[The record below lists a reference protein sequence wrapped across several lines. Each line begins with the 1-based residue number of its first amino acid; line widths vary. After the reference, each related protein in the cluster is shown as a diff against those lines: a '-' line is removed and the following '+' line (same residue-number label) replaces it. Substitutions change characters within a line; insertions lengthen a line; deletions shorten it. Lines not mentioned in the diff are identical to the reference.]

1 MPTVSQ
7 ILQERMQNAL
17 RAVGITSDGP
27 LQLAPT
33 TDPRHGDYQT
43 NAAMVL
49 AKKLKLNA
57 KNLATRIVA
66 NLSANDIGELS

>member
-1 MPTVSQ
+1 MLCKRSAC
-7 ILQERMQNAL
+7 RSMN
-17 RAVGITSDGP
+17 R

-49 AKKLKLNA
+49 GKKLKQNPR
-57 KNLATRIVA
+57 NLAGRSSRICR
-66 NLSANDIGELS
+66 

>member
-7 ILQERMQNAL
+7 ILQERLQNAL
-17 RAVGITSDGP
+17 RAVGIASDEP
-27 LQLAPT
+27 LQLTPT

-49 AKKLKLNA
+49 AK
-57 KNLATRIVA
+57 
-66 NLSANDIGELS
+66 